1 MASMRCIRCGSDTNS
16 ALCDWADIDEDF
28 TPTANLAT
36 RCYARWDKDDKCW
49 VEGCA
54 INDSDAD
61 DFSVKFAKHII
72 QLGKNDGN

>member
-16 ALCDWADIDEDF
+16 ALCDWVDDQVDF
-28 TPTANLAT
+28 TSLLAS